1 MNILVVGSGGR
12 EHAFAWKLA
21 QSPLCGALYVVP
33 GNPGM
38 DALAERHDIP
48 LADDFS
54 ALIRFVKEKEIELTV
69 VGPEAPLAAGVVDA
83 MEAEGLR
90 VFGPRQEAARLE
102 SSKTF
107 AKRLMEKAGVPTAR
121 YAAFDD
127 PGAAKAHLEKT
138 GAPVVV
144 KADGLA
150 AGKGVAVCH
159 TVEQARAAIDRSM
172 TEKAFGEAG
181 SAVVIEEFLEGEE
194 ASFTVLCDGIT
205 ALPMASS
212 QDHKPIY
219 DGGKGPNTGGMGAYS
234 PAPVVTQETHDCVM
248 KRIVSPTLRAM
259 AEAGTAY
266 KGILYVGLMIGA
278 EGPKVVEYNC
288 RLGDPEAQVLLTRLS
303 SDLVPLLNAGLDGS
317 LSQQTAEWRE
327 ETSVCVVIA
336 SGGYPGSYQTG
347 YPIEGIEKA
356 ESQTGAVVFHAG
368 TARKDG
374 VLTTSGGRVLG
385 VTALGGG
392 IREAAERAYSAAET
406 ISFQNMY
413 KRSDI
418 GFRALARLA

>member
-1 MNILVVGSGGR
+1 MNILVLGSGGR

-21 QSPLCGALYVVP
+21 QSALCDALYAVP

-38 DALAERHDIP
+38 EPLAIRHDLP
-48 LADDFS
+48 LTDDFS

-127 PGAAKAHLEKT
+127 PDSAKAHVEKT
-138 GAPVVV
+138 GAPIVV

-150 AGKGVAVCH
+150 AGKGVAVCR
-159 TVEQARAAIDRSM
+159 TVEQALAAIDRSM
-172 TEKAFGEAG
+172 TEKAFGDAG
-181 SAVVIEEFLEGEE
+181 AAVVIEEFLEGEE
-194 ASFTVLCDGIT
+194 ASFIVLCDGKT

-234 PAPVVTQETHDCVM
+234 PAPVVTQETHERVM
-248 KRIVSPTLRAM
+248 EQIVNPTLRAM
-259 AEAGTAY
+259 EEAGTAY

-303 SDLVPLLNAGLDGS
+303 SDLAPLLNAGLDGS
-317 LSQQTAEWRE
+317 LSRQTAEWRE

-347 YPIEGIEKA
+347 YPIEGVAAA

-368 TARKDG
+368 TAWKNG
-374 VLTTSGGRVLG
+374 VLATNGGRVLG
-385 VTALGGG
+385 VTALGAG
-392 IREAAERAYSAAET
+392 IREAAERAYAAAET
-406 ISFQNMY
+406 ISFKDMY
-413 KRSDI
+413 QRSDI
-418 GFRALARLA
+418 GFRALARLE

>member
-1 MNILVVGSGGR
+1 MNILVIGSGGR

-21 QSPLCGALYVVP
+21 QSPLCRTLYAVP

-38 DALAERHDIP
+38 EPLAERHDMP
-48 LADDFS
+48 LTDDFS
-54 ALIRFVKEKEIELTV
+54 ALIRFAREKEIELTV

-90 VFGPRQEAARLE
+90 VFGPRQAAARLE

-127 PGAAKAHLEKT
+127 PDDAKAYLEKT

-150 AGKGVAVCH
+150 AGKGVAVCQ
-159 TVEQARAAIDRSM
+159 TLDEARAAIDRSM

-181 SAVVIEEFLEGEE
+181 ASVVIEEFLEGEE
-194 ASFTVLCDGIT
+194 ASFTVLCDGTT

-234 PAPVVTQETHDCVM
+234 PAPVVTPDIHEQVM
-248 KRIVSPTLRAM
+248 ERIVHPTLRAM

-347 YPIEGIEKA
+347 YTVEGIEKA

-368 TARKDG
+368 TAWKDG
-374 VLTTSGGRVLG
+374 VLTTNGGRVLG
-385 VTALGGG
+385 VTALGAG
-392 IREAAERAYSAAET
+392 IQEAAERAYSAAEM
-406 ISFQNMY
+406 IAFQNMY

-418 GFRALARLA
+418 GFRALARLK